1 MTQNVTKKQF
11 MAKASGFIQSIEKMD
26 EKRRAAAPT
35 GAYGDDYNKLRSLTV
50 QLYPPLNE
58 LLPPP
63 VEIYS
68 GASGSRYTWQNYD
81 EIHTYCEQIYH
92 ILSETE

>member
-1 MTQNVTKKQF
+1 

-26 EKRRAAAPT
+26 EKRRAGAPT
-35 GAYGDDYNKLRSLTV
+35 AGYGDDYNKLRILTA
-50 QLYPPLNE
+50 QLYPALND

-63 VEIYS
+63 VDFYS
-68 GASGSRYTWQNYD
+68 GTSGQQRYTWQSYD

-92 ILSETE
+92 ILLEVE